1 MIDLQVRGVVQFF
14 RLTNRNGDMIE
25 VLTARMSSKGQV
37 VIPEPFRSR
46 YGWGPNTSFTFTAL
60 DGSLIMQ
67 PVVVPKESDLRRLFG
82 ALIRKCR
89 EDAMAAGLTPA
100 DIEETIAEVRA
111 ERRQKRPA
119 TSLHADERDA

>member
-1 MIDLQVRGVVQFF
+1 MV
-14 RLTNRNGDMIE
+14 E

-46 YGWGPNTSFTFTAL
+46 YGWGANTSFTFTAL

-67 PVVVPKESDLRRLFG
+67 PVVVPRESELRRRFG

-89 EDAMAAGLTPA
+89 EDAKAAGLTPA
-100 DIEETIAEVRA
+100 DIEDAIAEVRA
-111 ERRQKRPA
+111 ERRQRRSA
-119 TSLHADERDA
+119 ARLVHR

>member
-1 MIDLQVRGVVQFF
+1 M
-14 RLTNRNGDMIE
+14 
-25 VLTARMSSKGQV
+25 LTARMSSKGQV

-67 PVVVPKESDLRRLFG
+67 PVVVPKESDLRRRFG